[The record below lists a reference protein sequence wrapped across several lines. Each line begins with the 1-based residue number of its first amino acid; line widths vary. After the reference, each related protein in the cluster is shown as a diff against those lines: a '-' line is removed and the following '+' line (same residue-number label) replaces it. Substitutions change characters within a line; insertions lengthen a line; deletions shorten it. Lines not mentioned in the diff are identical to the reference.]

1 MSIAILVDYD
11 TIFVVLGLELG
22 LSFDNVFRRV
32 SELIKERR

>member
-22 LSFDNVFRRV
+22 LMFFGGFPN
-32 SELIKERR
+32 